1 MPAMKPT
8 LALSGVQSAAPSWA
22 LSAALLAALSLA
34 LSGCASA
41 PPPLPSAA
49 RGSAPVAATWQAP
62 LPHGGVTAD
71 LTTWWQQFND
81 PALPA
86 LQAAAQG
93 VSPTLASAR
102 ARIERARAARVAAG
116 AALLPQVDAVASARS
131 GRSVLG
137 QSASSG
143 ASLGVQAAWELDLFG
158 GMAAGRHA
166 AQARLAGA
174 QAGWHDARVAVAA
187 EVASSVLA
195 LRACEAQA
203 VQTRADATSRNET
216 ARLTGLSESAGFTAP
231 ADAALARA
239 GAAQSRNLA
248 VIQQAGCDILV
259 KSLVEITDLPESGL
273 RQRLAAGT
281 ARVPQ
286 PAAIAVAGLPASL
299 LSQRPDLADAAR
311 AVEAAAADAAQSRAH
326 ELPRVSL
333 SGSFAGTAL
342 RSGGISIQGTTWSL
356 GPLLVSLPIFDGGA
370 RTAATAS
377 ARASYDE
384 AVALYQAQ
392 VRRAVREVETALV
405 ALESTA
411 QRRADADSA
420 ARDFESSLRATQARQ
435 QGGLATL
442 FDLEAARRNAVQ
454 AQSALI
460 DLQREQ
466 AAAWIALYRALGG
479 GWTAA
484 DPSPI
489 PSSIPDSI
497 PNPSVAATP

>member
-1 MPAMKPT
+1 MNST
-8 LALSGVQSAAPSWA
+8 LTWLARFARFAPLASLAAAVSA
-22 LSAALLAALSLA
+22 LSA
-34 LSGCASA
+34 GCAST
-41 PPPLPSAA
+41 PPSALSTA
-49 RGSAPVAATWQAP
+49 PGSVPVATAWQAP
-62 LPHGGVTAD
+62 LPHGGATAD
-71 LTTWWQQFND
+71 ISTWWQQFND

-86 LQAAAQG
+86 LQAAAQAA
-93 VSPTLASAR
+93 SPTLASAR

-116 AALLPQVDAVASARS
+116 AALLPQVDAVASASS
-131 GRSVLG
+131 GRSVTG
-137 QSASSG
+137 QPNPSVVSTAG
-143 ASLGVQAAWELDLFG
+143 LGVQAAWELDLFG
-158 GMAAGRHA
+158 GVAAGRIA
-166 AQARLAGA
+166 AQARLGGA
-174 QAGWHDARVAVAA
+174 QAAWHEARVAVAA

-231 ADAALARA
+231 ADTALARA
-239 GAAQSRNLA
+239 SAAQSRNLA
-248 VIQQAGCDILV
+248 VSQQAGCDTLV
-259 KSLVEITDLPESGL
+259 KSLVEITDLPEPDL

-286 PAAIAVAGLPASL
+286 PAAIAVSVLPASL
-299 LSQRPDLADAAR
+299 LSQRPDLAEAAR
-311 AVEAAAADAAQSRAH
+311 AVEAAAADQAQSRAQ

-333 SGSFAGTAL
+333 SGSFGGAAL
-342 RSGGISIQGTTWSL
+342 RSGGITSQGTTWSL
-356 GPLLVSLPIFDGGA
+356 GPLLVSLPLFDGGA
-370 RTAATAS
+370 RSAATAS
-377 ARASYDE
+377 AKAGYDE

-420 ARDFESSLRATQARQ
+420 ARDFEASLRATQARQ
-435 QGGLATL
+435 QGGLASL

-479 GWTAA
+479 GWNSA
-484 DPSPI
+484 DSAPSPS
-489 PSSIPDSI
+489 PSPTSSM
-497 PNPSVAATP
+497 AATP

>member
-1 MPAMKPT
+1 MIKASKGVMPLT
-8 LALSGVQSAAPSWA
+8 
-22 LSAALLAALSLA
+22 AALVLVLLTA
-34 LSGCASA
+34 CASA
-41 PPPLPSAA
+41 PAPLASAA
-49 RGSAPVAATWQAP
+49 QGSAPAAASWQAP
-62 LPHGGVTAD
+62 LPHGGATAD
-71 LTTWWQQFND
+71 LSSWWQQFND

-86 LQAAAQG
+86 LQAAAQAA
-93 VSPTLASAR
+93 SPTLASAR
-102 ARIERARAARVAAG
+102 ARIERARAARAAAG
-116 AALLPQVDAVASARS
+116 AALLPQVDAMA
-131 GRSVLG
+131 
-137 QSASSG
+137 SASSG
-143 ASLGVQAAWELDLFG
+143 RSTPGQPTVSSASLGLQAAWELDLFG
-158 GMAAGRHA
+158 GVAAGRNA
-166 AQARLAGA
+166 AQARSFGA

-187 EVASSVLA
+187 EVASTVLA

-231 ADAALARA
+231 ADTALARA

-248 VIQQAGCDILV
+248 VSQQAGCDTLV
-259 KSLVEITDLPESGL
+259 KSLVEITALAEPEL
-273 RQRLAAGT
+273 RQRLADGT

-286 PAAIAVAGLPASL
+286 PAAIAVTVLPASL

-326 ELPRVSL
+326 EMPLVSL

-342 RSGGISIQGTTWSL
+342 RSGGTGQGTSQGATWSL
-356 GPLLVSLPIFDGGA
+356 GPLVVSLPLFDGGA
-370 RTAATAS
+370 RSAATAS

-392 VRRAVREVETALV
+392 LRRAVREVETALV
-405 ALESTA
+405 ALQSA
-411 QRRADADSA
+411 SQRQADANSA
-420 ARDFESSLRATQARQ
+420 ARDFEASLRATQARQ
-435 QGGLATL
+435 QGGLASL

-479 GWTAA
+479 GWNAA
-484 DPSPI
+484 DPG
-489 PSSIPDSI
+489 
-497 PNPSVAATP
+497 PNLGVAAKP

>member
-1 MPAMKPT
+1 MIKASKGVMPLT
-8 LALSGVQSAAPSWA
+8 
-22 LSAALLAALSLA
+22 AALVLVLLTA
-34 LSGCASA
+34 CASA
-41 PPPLPSAA
+41 PAPLASAA
-49 RGSAPVAATWQAP
+49 QGSAPAAASWQAP
-62 LPHGGVTAD
+62 LPHGGATAD
-71 LTTWWQQFND
+71 LSSWWQQFND

-86 LQAAAQG
+86 LQAAAQAA
-93 VSPTLASAR
+93 SPTLASAR
-102 ARIERARAARVAAG
+102 ARIERARAARAAAG
-116 AALLPQVDAVASARS
+116 AALLPQVDAMA
-131 GRSVLG
+131 
-137 QSASSG
+137 SASSG
-143 ASLGVQAAWELDLFG
+143 RSTPGQPTVSSASLGLQAAWELDLFG
-158 GMAAGRHA
+158 GVAAGRNA
-166 AQARLAGA
+166 AQARLFGA

-187 EVASSVLA
+187 EVASTVLA

-231 ADAALARA
+231 ADTALARA

-248 VIQQAGCDILV
+248 VSQQAGCDTLV
-259 KSLVEITDLPESGL
+259 KSLVEITGLAEPEL
-273 RQRLAAGT
+273 RQRLADGT

-286 PAAIAVAGLPASL
+286 PAAIAVTVLPASL

-326 ELPRVSL
+326 EMPRVSL

-342 RSGGISIQGTTWSL
+342 RSGGTGQGTSQGATWSL
-356 GPLLVSLPIFDGGA
+356 GPLVVSLPLFDGGA
-370 RTAATAS
+370 RSAATAS

-392 VRRAVREVETALV
+392 LRRAVREVETALV
-405 ALESTA
+405 ALQSA
-411 QRRADADSA
+411 GQRQADADSA
-420 ARDFESSLRATQARQ
+420 ARDFEASLRATQARQ
-435 QGGLATL
+435 QGGLASL

-479 GWTAA
+479 GWNAA
-484 DPSPI
+484 DPG
-489 PSSIPDSI
+489 
-497 PNPSVAATP
+497 PNLGVAAKP